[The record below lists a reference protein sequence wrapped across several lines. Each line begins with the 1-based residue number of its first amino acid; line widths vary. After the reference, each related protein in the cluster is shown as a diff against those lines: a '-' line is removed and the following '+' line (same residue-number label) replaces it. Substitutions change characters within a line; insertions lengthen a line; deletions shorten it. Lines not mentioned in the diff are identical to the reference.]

1 MKPGNMEKLVDLFSH
16 QPDIMF
22 RDTYFNSAILLLLVL
37 RNDEYHFV
45 FEKRSSHIRQG
56 SEICFPG
63 GMFDPAHDQNFQ
75 HTALR
80 ETSEELGI
88 PREKIKIIG
97 RTDTLITPQGVLVE
111 GFIGISKSSFDEIK
125 IDQREVEYVFTVP
138 VSFFEEQEPDR
149 YELGITINPIRINDN
164 GKEEILFPA
173 KELKLPDKYHSSW
186 RGRRK
191 HNVYLYRYNGEV
203 IWGITA
209 AFIYS
214 FTKRYKAHLNVERD

>member
-1 MKPGNMEKLVDLFSH
+1 MKPGNMKKLADLFSH

-22 RDTYFNSAILLLLVL
+22 RDTYFNAAILLLLVL

-63 GMFDPAHDQNFQ
+63 GMFEPAHDQDFQ
-75 HTALR
+75 HTAVR

-88 PREKIKIIG
+88 PANKIKIIG

-111 GFIGISKSSFDEIK
+111 GFIGISKSGFDEIK
-125 IDQREVEYVFTVP
+125 FDRSEVEYVFTVP
-138 VSFFEEQEPDR
+138 LSFFERQEPDR
-149 YELGITINPIRINDN
+149 YELGITINPTRINEN
-164 GKEEILFPA
+164 GKEEVVFPA
-173 KELKLPDKYHSSW
+173 KALEVPEKYQSPW
-186 RGRRK
+186 RGRK
-191 HNVYLYRYNGEV
+191 HVVYVYRYKGEV

-214 FTKRYKAHLNVERD
+214 FIKKYKMQLNVERD

>member
-16 QPDIMF
+16 HPDIMF
-22 RDTYFNSAILLLLVL
+22 RDSYFNSAILLLLVL
-37 RNDEYHFV
+37 HKGEYHFV

-63 GMFDPAHDQNFQ
+63 GMFDPAHDHDFQ
-75 HTALR
+75 QTAVR

-88 PREKIKIIG
+88 SLDKIRIIG
-97 RTDTLITPQGVLVE
+97 RMDTLVTPQGVLVE
-111 GFIGISKSSFDEIK
+111 GFLGIAKIRFDEIK
-125 IDQREVEYVFTVP
+125 INQREVDYVFTVP
-138 VSFFEEQEPDR
+138 LSFFEEQEPNR
-149 YELGITINPIRINDN
+149 YQVGITINPVRINEN

-173 KELKLPDKYHSSW
+173 KELQVPDKYCSPW
-186 RGRRK
+186 RGRK
-191 HNVYLYRYNGEV
+191 HNIYVYRYNGEV

-214 FTKRYKAHLNVERD
+214 FIKRYRAQLNVERV